1 MSALD
6 GIHSMTYGA
15 GRRQGRSASQTV
27 GRPAGRQTGRKA
39 GPLGLPAH
47 RLSLIRKY
55 QQQTSE
61 VDGFTNDSQTP
72 PREGLLSRCT
82 LGNNNNN

>member
-47 RLSLIRKY
+47 RLSLIH
-55 QQQTSE
+55 
-61 VDGFTNDSQTP
+61 
-72 PREGLLSRCT
+72 
-82 LGNNNNN
+82 